1 LQLKTFF
8 IGRFWMVA
16 QLTLFCAHASE
27 NKEKIDQAIEEQ
39 ELQLQQQQRQQEH
52 LEVKSQ
58 DFMMEDWQKYGE
70 QVKEIKQ
77 RQLEIER
84 LEKELKEL
92 KQKKERLLKK
102 SKGLMHESEARE

>member
-1 LQLKTFF
+1 
-8 IGRFWMVA
+8 MVA

-70 QVKEIKQ
+70 QVKEI
-77 RQLEIER
+77 ER